1 MRLVSL
7 GSFWF
12 LFALHFSVFDVD
24 SIFVDV
30 SLLMVRSELPVSISL
45 DEDVVVVW
53 SDSDVVV

>member
-1 MRLVSL
+1 ML
-7 GSFWF
+7 
-12 LFALHFSVFDVD
+12 DVD
-24 SIFVDV
+24 SVFVDV